1 MIDWCALRLRCQLWF
16 MQAWPFRLLAWLAQ
30 STVPNETGFGPAP
43 HCAHP
48 DFPLQAIFDPKYDHV
63 FSIENS
69 LRLFKEADAR
79 VTPAD
84 RWWIAEMRELHVHR
98 EELESAERAL
108 IRILWRAG
116 IATCTLTLSCTWLW
130 LRLTGR
136 N

>member
-1 MIDWCALRLRCQLWF
+1 
-16 MQAWPFRLLAWLAQ
+16 
-30 STVPNETGFGPAP
+30 VPNETVLRPAP
-43 HCAHP
+43 HCGHSDCTLRGQCDGDWHIPA
-48 DFPLQAIFDPKYDHV
+48 DSPLQAIFDPKYDHV

-79 VTPAD
+79 ITPAD
-84 RWWIAEMRELHVHR
+84 RWWIAETRELHVHR
-98 EELESAERAL
+98 AELESAERAL
-108 IRILWRAG
+108 VRILWRAG